1 MKQFNES
8 GLLFRFN
15 DQWEVYQLDEEV
27 DYRKQIC
34 KKVPDTK
41 SIDFVGFNESKN
53 ILLFIEVKS
62 FRGYGNRT
70 NIQRLTGE
78 NDDIT
83 VEVAQKVRDS
93 LAIII
98 GGARHSTN
106 LSDTWKKY
114 IDHLNKEKDLKVIA
128 WVELDVST
136 TNFLQR
142 ANVNIS
148 TKRNVL
154 RKRLTWLTSD
164 VQILNIQNY
173 NNELEGMEVS
183 PSPLA

>member
-1 MKQFNES
+1 MKEFNES
-8 GLLFRFN
+8 GLLFRFS
-15 DQWEVYQLDEEV
+15 DQWEVYQLDKEA
-27 DYRKQIC
+27 DYREKIC
-34 KKVPDTK
+34 KKVPETK

-62 FRGYGNRT
+62 FRGYGDRT

-93 LAIII
+93 LAAII
-98 GGARHSTN
+98 GSARHSTN
-106 LSDTWKKY
+106 LPDKWKKY
-114 IDHLNKEKDLKVIA
+114 IDHLNKEKKLKVIA

-136 TNFLQR
+136 ENLLKR
-142 ANVNIS
+142 ANFNIG
-148 TKRNVL
+148 TRRNAL

-164 VQILNIQNY
+164 IQILNTKSY

-183 PSPLA
+183 VVN

>member
-1 MKQFNES
+1 MKEYNES
-8 GLLFRFN
+8 GLLFRFS
-15 DQWEVYQLDEEV
+15 DQWEVYQLDKEA
-27 DYRKQIC
+27 DYREKIC
-34 KKVPDTK
+34 KQVPETK
-41 SIDFVGFNESKN
+41 CIDFIGFNATRN
-53 ILLFIEVKS
+53 ILLFVEVKS

-93 LAIII
+93 LATIL

-106 LSDTWKKY
+106 LPDKWKKY
-114 IDHLNKEKDLKVIA
+114 VDHLNKEKNLKVIA

-136 TNFLQR
+136 TNLLKR
-142 ANVNIS
+142 ANVNIN
-148 TKRNVL
+148 TRRYEL

-164 VQILNIQNY
+164 VHILNTKNY
-173 NNELEGMEVS
+173 NNELEGIDVS
-183 PSPLA
+183 LAN